1 MSLLETAT
9 SLTERYRDLVVA
21 HQPVEATAIGL
32 HDGDHELPDL
42 DPAAV
47 DGWTREVSGLL
58 REVEAVRVG
67 IPDDATGDDREAA
80 GDLELLALA
89 LDAERFQLE
98 ERRSLETDPLAA
110 IGVAA
115 SGIHELLRRTDL
127 PPADQARLVA
137 AAAARARRI
146 PHFVEQAGRLL
157 ASSPEP
163 HLQVARG
170 RLAGLVGL
178 VRDELP
184 ARADAAGADVGE
196 ARDAGAAAADALEA
210 YAALL
215 DELAEE
221 PAADWRLG
229 PEQHARALRT
239 ALGSPMSAQEVERR
253 AGSWLEHVTEVLA
266 EHAGA
271 FLTDRGADVP
281 TDAAER
287 TRAALAL
294 LSTETVD
301 RTALVEEATRAVDAA
316 HAWAEAEGL
325 VDLPPR
331 ELLTITEVPRFLQ
344 GVAVAFITAPPAFEP
359 ESGCTYYLSPVP
371 DEWDE
376 EQARSFLAEYHRP
389 ALHDLALHEAVPGHW
404 VQLEHAARHP
414 RLARRWLISSAFAE
428 GWAVY
433 VERVAVERGFGAGIA
448 GLDPVAYRLSQAKLE
463 LRLATNALLDVGLHA
478 GDLDDD
484 GAMELLVGRAL
495 QEQAEAAGKLVRGK
509 VTAGQLCSY
518 FVGGE
523 ELRDLA
529 DAERVRAGGA
539 LDLRGFHAKVLSH
552 GTPTTATVAAALAD
566 PSAEV
571 RRPFA

>member
-1 MSLLETAT
+1 M
-9 SLTERYRDLVVA
+9 
-21 HQPVEATAIGL
+21 
-32 HDGDHELPDL
+32 
-42 DPAAV
+42 
-47 DGWTREVSGLL
+47 
-58 REVEAVRVG
+58 
-67 IPDDATGDDREAA
+67 
-80 GDLELLALA
+80 
-89 LDAERFQLE
+89 
-98 ERRSLETDPLAA
+98 
-110 IGVAA
+110 
-115 SGIHELLRRTDL
+115 HELLRRVDL
-127 PPADQARLVA
+127 PAEEQAALVR

-146 PHFVEQAGRLL
+146 PHFIEQAGVLL
-157 ASSPEP
+157 DESPEP
-163 HLQVARG
+163 HLRVARG

-184 ARADAAGADVGE
+184 ARAEATGADVGE
-196 ARDAGAAAADALEA
+196 ARDAGGAAADALEA

-215 DELAEE
+215 DELAER
-221 PAADWRLG
+221 PPADWRLG
-229 PEQHARALRT
+229 AEQHARALRT
-239 ALGSPMSAQEVERR
+239 ALGSPMEAAEVERR
-253 AGSWLEHVTEVLA
+253 AAAWLSRTQEAIV

-271 FLTDRGADVP
+271 FLADRRAEVPADAPARV
-281 TDAAER
+281 
-287 TRAALAL
+287 RAALEL
-294 LSTETVD
+294 LAGEAVD
-301 RTALVEEATRAVDAA
+301 RTQLVEEARAAVRSA
-316 HAWAEAEGL
+316 HAWAEEAGI
-325 VDLPPR
+325 VDLPPA
-331 ELLTITEVPRFLQ
+331 ELLTITEVPPFLQ

-371 DEWDE
+371 ESWDE
-376 EQARSFLAEYHRP
+376 AQARSFLAEYHRP

-414 RLARRWLISSAFAE
+414 RLARRWLLSSAFAE

-433 VERVAVERGFGAGIA
+433 VERVAVELGFGADVPGIDA
-448 GLDPVAYRLSQAKLE
+448 LAYRLSQAKLE
-463 LRLATNALLDVGLHA
+463 LRLATNALLDVRLHA

-484 GAMELLVGRAL
+484 GAMALLVGEAL
-495 QEQAEAAGKLVRGK
+495 QEEAEASGKLVRGK

-529 DAERVRAGGA
+529 DAERERAGGA